1 MAATSVKLTERGKG
15 TLDKLQAR
23 LTLLGYKLTKE
34 QVLELSLDAASESPG
49 DLIAR
54 LKGAR
59 YPVPGWEKVH
69 REVVASAED
78 WGTTSWRDVDRLVY
92 GGRLKR

>member
-23 LTLLGYKLTKE
+23 LTLLGHRLTKE
-34 QVLELSLDAASESPG
+34 QVLELSLDAASDSPG

-54 LKGAR
+54 LMGAR
-59 YPVPGWEKVH
+59 YPVPGWQKVL
-69 REVVASAED
+69 REVTASAED
-78 WGTTSWRDVDRLVY
+78 WGATSWRDIDRLVY
-92 GGRLKR
+92 EGRRKR

>member
-34 QVLELSLDAASESPG
+34 EVLELSLEAASESPG

-59 YPVPGWEKVH
+59 YPVRAWHTVL
-69 REVVASAED
+69 REVIASAED
-78 WGTTSWRDVDRLVY
+78 WGPTSWRDIDRLAY

>member
-1 MAATSVKLTERGKG
+1 MATTVKLTERGKG

-23 LTLLGYKLTKE
+23 LILLGYKLTKE
-34 QVLELSLDAASESPG
+34 QVLELSLEAASDSAG

-54 LKGAR
+54 LKRAR
-59 YPVPGWEKVH
+59 YPVPGWQKVH
-69 REVVASAED
+69 REVLDTAED
-78 WGTTSWRDVDRLVY
+78 WGITSWRDIDRLVY